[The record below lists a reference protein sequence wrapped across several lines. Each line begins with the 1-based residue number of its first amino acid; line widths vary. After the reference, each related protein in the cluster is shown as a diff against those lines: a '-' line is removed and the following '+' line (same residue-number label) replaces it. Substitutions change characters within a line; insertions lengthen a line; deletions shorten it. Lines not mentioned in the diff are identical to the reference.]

1 MTFLPSTIP
10 ALGASLIHP
19 WGFMQ
24 SYCCGVKQKTQN
36 KLKESLP
43 IVPLVDSSLTDC
55 KTTATKEISTE
66 ELYQEL
72 KSLKILLREYI
83 IDIRYLQND
92 ENRIDHNDTFTC
104 TSQKFP

>member
-1 MTFLPSTIP
+1 MMQGLGGLRWHFIPFYLVRFLLKSFDPKKIQSVTFLPSTIP
-10 ALGASLIHP
+10 VLGASLIHP

-55 KTTATKEISTE
+55 KPTATKEISTE

-72 KSLKILLREYI
+72 K
-83 IDIRYLQND
+83 
-92 ENRIDHNDTFTC
+92 
-104 TSQKFP
+104 